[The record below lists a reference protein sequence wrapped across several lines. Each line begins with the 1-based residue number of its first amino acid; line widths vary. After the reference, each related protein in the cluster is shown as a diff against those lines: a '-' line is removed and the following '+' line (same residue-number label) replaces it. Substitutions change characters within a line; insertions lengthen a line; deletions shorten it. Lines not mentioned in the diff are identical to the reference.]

1 MIQFENVTKRFPG
14 GQEAVSGLTL
24 SVDKGEMVFV
34 TGHSGAGKST
44 LLKLIALIER
54 PTSGQVIIDGQ
65 NTRRVRRR
73 KIPGYRRQIG
83 MVFQD
88 HKLLYDR
95 PVAENVALPLIIAGL
110 SPRDAGKRVR
120 AALDQVGLL
129 HKEKKNPETLSA
141 GEQQRVGIARAIVTR
156 PKLLIADEPTGN
168 LDPDLSLEV
177 MRIFRRFN
185 EVGVTLLIAS
195 HDIALIDKLG
205 CRRIELEEGQLQQAQ
220 DDEDIVADFD
230 VDFGRLTAMLRPILQ
245 VSETTLAGAAN
256 GKVQWNAS
264 APVFQSMAS
273 RPQAP
278 SRAPTVSTTGPASSP
293 PCLTCWPS
301 ASRRPASHQAS
312 TTWSSIRPTYG

>member
-1 MIQFENVTKRFPG
+1 MIQLENVTKRFPG
-14 GQEAVSGLTL
+14 GQEALSGLSI

-44 LLKLIALIER
+44 LLRLIALIER
-54 PTSGQVIIDGQ
+54 PTSGQVIVDGQ

-73 KIPGYRRQIG
+73 RIPKYRRQIG

-95 PVAENVALPLIIAGL
+95 PVFDNVALPLIIAGVGH
-110 SPRDAGKRVR
+110 RDAGRRVR

-129 HKEKKNPETLSA
+129 HKEKQNPETLSA

-195 HDIALIDKLG
+195 HDISLIDKLG
-205 CRRIELEEGQLQQAQ
+205 CRQIPLEQGRLMEHQ
-220 DDEDIVADFD
+220 DEDDAW
-230 VDFGRLTAMLRPILQ
+230 L
-245 VSETTLAGAAN
+245 
-256 GKVQWNAS
+256 
-264 APVFQSMAS
+264 
-273 RPQAP
+273 
-278 SRAPTVSTTGPASSP
+278 
-293 PCLTCWPS
+293 
-301 ASRRPASHQAS
+301 
-312 TTWSSIRPTYG
+312 